1 MKTLLRRIFQ
11 CWLLDRHWTSVAH
24 GYAPA
29 QWAHCSGC
37 GKLLYGPHEIER
49 DADNIPLHPSER
61 TGLR

>member
-37 GKLLYGPHEIER
+37 GKLLYGPHALV
-49 DADNIPLHPSER
+49 DGER
-61 TGLR
+61 TPRP